1 MDSQWEWRG
10 AWSTAV
16 RPQSDPADRL
26 LVTTAREMNVPLLTR
41 DVGILAYGEA
51 GNVKTQRC

>member
-1 MDSQWEWRG
+1 V

-16 RPQSDPADRL
+16 RPQSDPGDRL

-41 DVGILAYGEA
+41 EVEILAYGEG